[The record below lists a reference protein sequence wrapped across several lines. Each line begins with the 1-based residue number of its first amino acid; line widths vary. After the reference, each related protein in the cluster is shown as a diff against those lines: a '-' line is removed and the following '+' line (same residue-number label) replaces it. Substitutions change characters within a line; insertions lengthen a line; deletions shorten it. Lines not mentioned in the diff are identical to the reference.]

1 MAKLPVDKLDILYQC
16 DSVALTIENGMIGH
30 QRRGVREVELCLL
43 STRDNALIFFSLT
56 CGSSSVALREVV
68 RVKRCQS
75 FGEIDDGVEVG
86 TEAAPSME
94 VRKDNLRKLDDAR
107 FGMGMGT
114 GTVECGK
121 SGTPSYAGGDAGNDV
136 FKLEDCDSPFLVAWA
151 CDPERRN
158 PSFSRS

>member
-1 MAKLPVDKLDILYQC
+1 M
-16 DSVALTIENGMIGH
+16 
-30 QRRGVREVELCLL
+30 ELCLL

-56 CGSSSVALREVV
+56 GDSSSMAVREVV

-75 FGEIDDGVEVG
+75 FGETDDGAEVG

-94 VRKDNLRKLDDAR
+94 VEKDNLRKLGDAR

-121 SGTPSYAGGDAGNDV
+121 LGTPSYAGGDAGNDV
-136 FKLEDCDSPFLVAWA
+136 SKLENWDLPFLAWA
-151 CDPERRN
+151 CEPERRN